1 MIITAS
7 VDVASHQRDAL
18 QFCPDSVQELR
29 TLEIYTSGS
38 NFVFISKSLGLLVSN
53 AAFGWDIKEAY

>member
-29 TLEIYTSGS
+29 TLGIYTSGS

-53 AAFGWDIKEAY
+53 AAFG